1 MKVIPTIFDGIKFRS
16 RLEAR
21 WAVFF
26 KKIGI
31 EYEWE
36 PESFGL
42 DETAYIPDFY
52 LSNFN
57 GGVYCEVK
65 IVGGDFSKAYLFTE
79 KTGLGIW
86 LCEGPPGFRTYEYLK
101 KFDEE
106 TIESITVI
114 PMYDHGFYEKRFWW
128 EPGFNGDF
136 PPEDVP
142 EAFREAVRSANNE
155 RFGIFE

>member
-1 MKVIPTIFDGIKFRS
+1 MKIIPTVFDGIKFRS

-36 PESFGL
+36 PESFDLG
-42 DETAYIPDFY
+42 ETAYIPDFY
-52 LSNFN
+52 LSNF
-57 GGVYCEVK
+57 GGGIYCEIK
-65 IVGGDFSKAYLFTE
+65 PVGGDFSKAWLFAE
-79 KTGLGIW
+79 KTKLGIW
-86 LCEGPPGFRTYEYLK
+86 LCEGPPGFRTYIYLK
-101 KFDEE
+101 FMGEDVVDF
-106 TIESITVI
+106 TVI

-128 EPGFNGDF
+128 EPGFEGDY
-136 PPEDVP
+136 PPEDAY
-142 EAFREAVRSANNE
+142 EEFQEAVRSANNE